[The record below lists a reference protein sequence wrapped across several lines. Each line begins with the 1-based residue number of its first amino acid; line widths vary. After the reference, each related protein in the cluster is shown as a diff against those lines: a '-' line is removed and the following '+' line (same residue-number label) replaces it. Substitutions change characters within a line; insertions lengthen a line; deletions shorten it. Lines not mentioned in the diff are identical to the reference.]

1 MTATSTPPA
10 TEPPVSLRE
19 RKKLATRRLLRRA
32 ALDLVA
38 ERGLANVTVE
48 DIAEAAE
55 VSPRTFFNYFP
66 SKEAVLFGGDPD
78 RAAELREGVASRH
91 QVSRRIDAL
100 RVVLARDSEAMA
112 DELRSLGGDPADWL
126 RRMKVARTDPHVRAA
141 HAAQMAMIERAIAE
155 GLAARLGADQETDP
169 YPGVLAAAAV
179 SVVRACL
186 SFWAGSRWRRAR
198 SASSSTRPSRRS
210 RTGSRRT
217 PRCAISRRYPDN
229 VRRPRRDWRQTACN
243 RKDRQLMAS
252 ATPAPAEGPRLPGA
266 DAAEDGALPDLGR
279 RRILLIIGAL
289 MCGMLLAALDQ
300 TIVSTALPTIVG
312 DLGGGSHLAWVVT
325 AYLLATTVV
334 DPAVGQARRPVRP
347 QGASSR
353 PRSSSS

>member
-1 MTATSTPPA
+1 MMTVTPTA
-10 TEPPVSLRE
+10 QVTEPPVSLRE

-38 ERGLANVTVE
+38 QRGLTNVTVE

-78 RAAELREGVASRH
+78 RAAELRDGIVREAPGKSAL
-91 QVSRRIDAL
+91 DAL
-100 RVVLARDSEAMA
+100 RAVLARDSETMA

-186 SFWAGSRWRRAR
+186 TFWAGAGGAVSLGQLIDQAFKALAAGFPEDSDLRRATTI
-198 SASSSTRPSRRS
+198 A
-210 RTGSRRT
+210 
-217 PRCAISRRYPDN
+217 
-229 VRRPRRDWRQTACN
+229 TAD
-243 RKDRQLMAS
+243 RKDS
-252 ATPAPAEGPRLPGA
+252 N
-266 DAAEDGALPDLGR
+266 
-279 RRILLIIGAL
+279 
-289 MCGMLLAALDQ
+289 
-300 TIVSTALPTIVG
+300 
-312 DLGGGSHLAWVVT
+312 
-325 AYLLATTVV
+325 
-334 DPAVGQARRPVRP
+334 
-347 QGASSR
+347 
-353 PRSSSS
+353 